1 MLYQLKME
9 KLEISEIEPF
19 EVKDEAKVQDY
30 LRKVAHFDDWEEV
43 EEREINPWAIRVN
56 EDEKEINPWA
66 IRVNEDVERASWD
79 YEDEEEEEEY
89 SSFGHYGTRSPEPG
103 DVTYEVAA
111 ALRMHHSKVE
121 NLTDARFKQRFFE
134 VKALKEEERVETLTP
149 RQRREEIENIC
160 AEISELK
167 KGLQSSLDKINAL
180 GQRMAQLIC
189 RD

>member
-1 MLYQLKME
+1 ME

-30 LRKVAHFDDWEEV
+30 LQKVAHFDDWEEV
-43 EEREINPWAIRVN
+43 E
-56 EDEKEINPWA
+56 EKEINPWA

-103 DVTYEVAA
+103 DVNYEVAA
-111 ALRMHHSKVE
+111 ALRIHHSKVE
-121 NLTDARFKQRFFE
+121 HLSEGRFKQRFFE
-134 VKALKEEERVETLTP
+134 VKAMKEEERLETLTP
-149 RQRREEIENIC
+149 QQRRQEMESICEEI
-160 AEISELK
+160 SSMK
-167 KGLQSSLDKINAL
+167 KQIQSQLDKIGVL
-180 GQRMAQLIC
+180 GQRMANLIC